1 MATSKHDDKKATVS
15 TAAGGSAGA
24 LAGAGIGAAA
34 GGPVGAAIGA
44 GVGAVVGSAA
54 GGAAGYAA
62 HEDEFRTDFEGSEHA
77 KSHTWES
84 ASPAYRYGFESYGR
98 SEYQGKSYDQVHSDL
113 RKGWTGSGKYESFEP
128 YVQRGYERGAQL
140 HAGSAVSGASSASAS
155 SAASGSVIPVVEEE
169 LQVGKRKVETGGVK
183 VKTSVTETPVETDVN
198 LHSEKV
204 KVERRAVDR
213 PITDADAAFREGT
226 IELKETAE
234 QAVVRKRARVVE
246 EVVLRKEG
254 EDATK
259 TVRDKV
265 RKTNVDVENVDTPT
279 KVTHETYESFKPVA
293 EAHHKANYAK
303 SGVSLEEYT
312 PAYRYGHTLATDDRY
327 NTGDWAS
334 VEPEAR
340 RHWEE
345 KNEGT
350 WEEFKDAV
358 HHAWDK
364 VRGKA

>member
-24 LAGAGIGAAA
+24 LAGAGIGAAV
-34 GGPVGAAIGA
+34 GGPVGAAVGA
-44 GVGAVVGSAA
+44 GVGAVAGSAA

-62 HEDEFRTDFEGSEHA
+62 HEGEFRTDFEGSKHD

-84 ASPAYRYGFESYGR
+84 ASPAYRYGFESHGR
-98 SEYQGKSYDQVHSDL
+98 SEYSGKSYREVQDHL
-113 RKGWTGSGKYESFEP
+113 RQNWTGSGQYESFEP
-128 YVQRGYERGAQL
+128 YIQRGYERGAAL
-140 HAGSAVSGASSASAS
+140 HSGSASAATG
-155 SAASGSVIPVVEEE
+155 SASGSASGSVIPVVEEE
-169 LQVGKRKVETGGVK
+169 LQVGKRKVETGGVQ
-183 VKTSVTETPVETDVN
+183 VKTSVTETPVATDVN

-204 KVERRAVDR
+204 KVERRPVDR

-246 EVVLRKEG
+246 EIVLKKEG
-254 EDATK
+254 HDETK

-265 RKTNVDVENVDTPT
+265 RKTDVDVQNVDTPT

-312 PAYRYGHTLATDDRY
+312 PAYRYGHTLASDSRY